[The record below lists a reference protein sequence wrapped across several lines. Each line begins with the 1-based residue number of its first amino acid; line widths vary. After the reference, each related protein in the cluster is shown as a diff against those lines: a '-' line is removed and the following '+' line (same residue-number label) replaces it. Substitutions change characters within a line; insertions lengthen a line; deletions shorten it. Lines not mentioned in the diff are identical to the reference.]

1 MTEEEIN
8 EFMNMVDEYTST
20 EEKVTVEEQEE
31 ALEVNYDDNMEIVDT
46 GTVDNSQEVEDINV
60 LTLSK

>member
-1 MTEEEIN
+1 MKLQI
-8 EFMNMVDEYTST
+8 